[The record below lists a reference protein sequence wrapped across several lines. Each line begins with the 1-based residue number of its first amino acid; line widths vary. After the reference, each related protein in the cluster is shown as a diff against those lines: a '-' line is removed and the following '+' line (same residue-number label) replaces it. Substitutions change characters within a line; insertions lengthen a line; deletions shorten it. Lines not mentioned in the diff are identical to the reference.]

1 MARPSTRAEILAR
14 MKTSKSIPPPAS
26 MSNEEMQALLRSGTF
41 RAEPLKQ
48 LPRDDDEIIFE
59 RPPSA
64 EDSPRHMA
72 VGMSEKDRN
81 FWFNLVIGCSGPDS
95 TSKTVLP
102 SNRFRSRNAA
112 TLAYAMSDVV
122 RLRDF
127 VNRYPMTGPDQV
139 FPLGWRPFAGTFS
152 ENIILREATSADLDD
167 AFNVMRSF
175 FERNKDDPEMDGG
188 QVNIFFAG
196 HGVNM
201 ANEHYIDRGGLC
213 LKDKVITTQD
223 VQERLIGTLTD
234 SMLKNWYGLSDPGNC
249 RVDMYLDC
257 CYSGQFVASF
267 IGKILYTC
275 KGLVPGRFWCS
286 SMPFQ
291 ESFESPEFQQGVFTY
306 YFLSDYSTKKRSFF
320 SSLFR
325 GRTPSLRHGD
335 VGRRTRS
342 RQNPFLIDF
351 SAGDGP
357 LLTIPGALWTR
368 KVMES
373 IPITDDVY
381 NGGDAFARWL
391 TDYLQAVH
399 QANWQVS
406 ED

>member
-1 MARPSTRAEILAR
+1 MARPSTRAEILAQ
-14 MKTSKSIPPPAS
+14 TSIAQRPPTN
-26 MSNEEMQALLRSGTF
+26 MSKKEMQELLGSGIF
-41 RAEPLKQ
+41 RVELPKQ
-48 LPRDDDEIIFE
+48 LPRDDEVVLE

-64 EDSPRHMA
+64 ADSPRHMGF
-72 VGMSEKDRN
+72 GMSEKDRN

-95 TSKTVLP
+95 TSKSVLS
-102 SNRFRSRNAA
+102 SNGFRSRDAA
-112 TLAYAMSDVV
+112 ILAYAMSDVV

-127 VNRYPMTGPDQV
+127 VNRYPMTEPDQV
-139 FPLGWRPFAGTFS
+139 FSLGWRPFAGTFS
-152 ENIILREATSADLDD
+152 ESTILREATSADLDD
-167 AFNVMRSF
+167 AFEVMRIF
-175 FERNKDDPEMDGG
+175 FERNKYDPEMDGG

-201 ANEHYIDRGGLC
+201 LNVHHIDRGGLC

-223 VQERLIGTLTD
+223 LQERLIGTLTE
-234 SMLKNWYGLSDPGNC
+234 STLKNWYGLSGPGNC

-257 CYSGQFVASF
+257 CHSGQFVASF
-267 IGKILYTC
+267 IGKILYAC

-291 ESFESPEFQQGVFTY
+291 VSFESDELKNGVFTHH
-306 YFLSDYSTKKRSFF
+306 FLSDYSTKKRSFF

-325 GRTPSLRHGD
+325 GRTPSLRYGD
-335 VGRRTRS
+335 VGRTTGA

-357 LLTIPGALWTR
+357 RITIPGALWTA
-368 KVMES
+368 KVLKS
-373 IPITDDVY
+373 IPISDDVY
-381 NGGDAFARWL
+381 DGGDAFARWL

-399 QANWQVS
+399 QANW
-406 ED
+406 